1 MDFVLCKKAWL
12 MSHAFIICNHFNLL
26 FFVPRED
33 LQPIVLRGLTTLHSV
48 DCFRSSGFATPK
60 LILSG
65 F

>member
-1 MDFVLCKKAWL
+1 

-26 FFVPRED
+26 FLLQGGQSPVFLFVILNDSEGSPSS
-33 LQPIVLRGLTTLHSV
+33 LIAKT
-48 DCFRSSGFATPK
+48 RSSGFATPK